1 MSVIRYLLCFS
12 LILTFYSCEEVLL
25 EDDISG
31 ETITLLA
38 PLDNAQFFSTSI
50 TFTWEPVQYAT
61 KYRLQIAKP
70 NFATATEIVL
80 DTEITAT
87 SFTQQLNIGEYE
99 WRVKAINSAY
109 ETNYVTRKVTV
120 VSNDDFESNVVV
132 LNSPSNNLNSNI
144 VSQTLSWSSIIG
156 ATSYQLQIFDN
167 SSTLVLNQTLATTS
181 YSHTFTEGTFTWKVR
196 ASNGTDNTL
205 YSSRTILID
214 TTLPN
219 VPTLLAP
226 ANASTTTNSNI
237 SFEWNRAPISGSQE
251 FDSLY
256 VYSNVSLTNLV
267 FKKRVTNPHS
277 ESSLDNGTYHWRMK
291 SFDEAGNESAVSS
304 IFSFTKN

>member
-196 ASNGTDNTL
+196 ASNGTGNTL

>member
-1 MSVIRYLLCFS
+1 MSVIKYLLCFT

-25 EDDISG
+25 EDDISS
-31 ETITLLA
+31 ETVTLLA
-38 PLDNAQFFSTSI
+38 PVDNAQFFSTSI

-120 VSNDDFESNVVV
+120 VSNDDFESNMVV
-132 LNSPSNNLNSNI
+132 LNNPSNSLNSNI
-144 VSQTLSWSSIIG
+144 VNQTLSWNAVIG

-167 SSTLVLNQTLATTS
+167 SNTLVLNQALATTS

-219 VPTLLAP
+219 VPTLTAP
-226 ANASTTTNSNI
+226 TNASTTSSSNI
-237 SFEWNRAPISGSQE
+237 SFNWNRTPISGSQE

-256 VYSNVSLTNLV
+256 VYSSVALINLV
-267 FKKRVTNPHS
+267 IKRRVTNPHG
-277 ESSLDNGTYHWRMK
+277 ETILDNGTYYWRMK
-291 SFDEAGNESAVSS
+291 SFDEAGNVSAVSS
-304 IFSFTKN
+304 TFSFTKN